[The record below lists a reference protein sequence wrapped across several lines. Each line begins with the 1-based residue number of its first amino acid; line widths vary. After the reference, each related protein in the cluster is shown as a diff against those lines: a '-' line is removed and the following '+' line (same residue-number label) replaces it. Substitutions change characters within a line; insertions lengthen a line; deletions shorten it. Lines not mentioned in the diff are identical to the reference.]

1 MTDLLRRG
9 RLEVETDLLLGV
21 EEVLLLEHAAVAVR
35 ESGAVQAPS
44 APTVPVDA
52 KPAPRGFDAALFAT
66 GGAGSRVPR
75 SVPADA
81 TNLTVS
87 GTVPCKDSV
96 MAWAAQGPYRVFEDG
111 TVEFLAAP
119 VPPCQGGD
127 YYVWIGF
134 PK

>member
-1 MTDLLRRG
+1 MRTTPVLLIATAAVG
-9 RLEVETDLLLGV
+9 AVLLG
-21 EEVLLLEHAAVAVR
+21 
-35 ESGAVQAPS
+35 
-44 APTVPVDA
+44 
-52 KPAPRGFDAALFAT
+52 AALAARPSPTFASANHGRCVGMFLDN
-66 GGAGSRVPR
+66 GGSSRLPQ

-87 GTVPCKDSV
+87 GTVPCKDNV
-96 MAWAAQGPYRVFEDG
+96 MAWVSQGPYRVFEDG

-119 VPPCQGGD
+119 VPPCQGGN

>member
-1 MTDLLRRG
+1 MRTTPVLLVATAAVG
-9 RLEVETDLLLGV
+9 ALLLGAT
-21 EEVLLLEHAAVAVR
+21 LAAP
-35 ESGAVQAPS
+35 PS
-44 APTVPVDA
+44 HTFSSANHGRCVGMFLDN
-52 KPAPRGFDAALFAT
+52 
-66 GGAGSRVPR
+66 GGSSRLPQ

-96 MAWAAQGPYRVFEDG
+96 MAWVSQGPYRVFEDG

>member
-1 MTDLLRRG
+1 VG
-9 RLEVETDLLLGV
+9 AVLLG
-21 EEVLLLEHAAVAVR
+21 
-35 ESGAVQAPS
+35 
-44 APTVPVDA
+44 
-52 KPAPRGFDAALFAT
+52 AALAARPTPTISSANHGRCVGLFLDN
-66 GGAGSRVPR
+66 GGSSRLPQ

-96 MAWAAQGPYRVFEDG
+96 MAWVSQGPYRVFEDG

>member
-1 MTDLLRRG
+1 MRIPATSRPALC
-9 RLEVETDLLLGV
+9 
-21 EEVLLLEHAAVAVR
+21 A
-35 ESGAVQAPS
+35 GAVLGITALALALAARPS
-44 APTVPVDA
+44 PTFTSANHGRCVGMFLD
-52 KPAPRGFDAALFAT
+52 T
-66 GGAGSRVPR
+66 GGSARAPR

>member
-1 MTDLLRRG
+1 MRTTPVLLIATAAVG
-9 RLEVETDLLLGV
+9 AVLLGAS
-21 EEVLLLEHAAVAVR
+21 LAAR
-35 ESGAVQAPS
+35 PS
-44 APTVPVDA
+44 PTFSSANHGRCVGMFLD
-52 KPAPRGFDAALFAT
+52 T

-87 GTVPCKDSV
+87 GTIPCKDSL

>member
-1 MTDLLRRG
+1 MRIPATSLPALC
-9 RLEVETDLLLGV
+9 
-21 EEVLLLEHAAVAVR
+21 A
-35 ESGAVQAPS
+35 GAVVGITALALTLAARPS
-44 APTVPVDA
+44 PTVSSANHGRCVGMFLD
-52 KPAPRGFDAALFAT
+52 T

-75 SVPADA
+75 SVPAEA

-96 MAWAAQGPYRVFEDG
+96 MAWAAQGPYRVFEVG
-111 TVEFLAAP
+111 TVEVLAAP

-134 PK
+134 PM

>member
-1 MTDLLRRG
+1 MRVRAIPFPALMAGAGLCATALALTLAARPSPTFSSANHG
-9 RLEVETDLLLGV
+9 RCVGMFLD
-21 EEVLLLEHAAVAVR
+21 
-35 ESGAVQAPS
+35 
-44 APTVPVDA
+44 
-52 KPAPRGFDAALFAT
+52 T
-66 GGAGSRVPR
+66 GGGARTPR

-87 GTVPCKDSV
+87 GNVPCKDSV

-119 VPPCQGGD
+119 VPPCQGGE

>member
-1 MTDLLRRG
+1 MRIPATSLPALC
-9 RLEVETDLLLGV
+9 
-21 EEVLLLEHAAVAVR
+21 A
-35 ESGAVQAPS
+35 GAVVGITALALTLAARPS
-44 APTVPVDA
+44 PTVSSANHGRCVGMFLD
-52 KPAPRGFDAALFAT
+52 T

-75 SVPADA
+75 SVPAEA

>member
-1 MTDLLRRG
+1 MRTTPVLLIATAAVG
-9 RLEVETDLLLGV
+9 AVLLGAT
-21 EEVLLLEHAAVAVR
+21 LAAR
-35 ESGAVQAPS
+35 PS
-44 APTVPVDA
+44 PTFSSANHGRCVGMFLD
-52 KPAPRGFDAALFAT
+52 T
-66 GGAGSRVPR
+66 GGVGSRAPR

-87 GTVPCKDSV
+87 GNVPCKDSV

>member
-1 MTDLLRRG
+1 MRIPTMSSP
-9 RLEVETDLLLGV
+9 
-21 EEVLLLEHAAVAVR
+21 VLYVTAIF
-35 ESGAVQAPS
+35 GI
-44 APTVPVDA
+44 
-52 KPAPRGFDAALFAT
+52 AALALTLAARPSPTFTSANPGRCVGMFLDT
-66 GGAGSRVPR
+66 GGSARAPR

-87 GTVPCKDSV
+87 GTIPCKDTV

>member
-1 MTDLLRRG
+1 MALLIDRG
-9 RLEVETDLLLGV
+9 LHLCTQLAHLGRARA
-21 EEVLLLEHAAVAVR
+21 HMQR
-35 ESGAVQAPS
+35 
-44 APTVPVDA
+44 T
-52 KPAPRGFDAALFAT
+52 PAFAQMFLDT